1 MIPLPPSES
10 CPVQRILADLFA
22 RHRGC
27 VEGHVASYIP
37 ELAKADPDTFGIC
50 VATTDGH
57 LYEVGDSR
65 HRFTI
70 QSISKP
76 FVYGL
81 ALDEH
86 GLGPM
91 ARKVGVEPSG
101 DAFNAISLA
110 KEDGRP
116 LNPMINAGAIATTG
130 QVAAASPG
138 DRIATILDMLRR
150 YTGRTLDIDTAV
162 YESEARTGHRNR
174 AIGHLLRNHDVLTD
188 DPTAAVDDYFRQCSV
203 LVDCRDLAIM
213 AATLANRGVNPL
225 TGERAIRVEHVHS
238 VLSVMASCGMY
249 DSSGSWLYD
258 VGMPAKSGVGGG
270 VLAVLAGQF
279 GIGVFS
285 PRLDKRGNS
294 VRAVRVCV
302 DLSRVWELHQFD
314 PPYCP
319 QTSRRLSYSC
329 AVRHSTRVRREAEFA
344 CLRDHGDAVCVHEV
358 QGMLT
363 LATAEPV
370 VRTILAKLEGVKA
383 LIIDFGHVTGIN
395 PSAARILA
403 DLAAEIGRRGSR
415 VLFTTTDHLP
425 DLSRIVAEHLGQPT
439 ATALCQFAAL
449 DPAMESCE
457 DGIIRS
463 FLPAPVPAGSRL
475 DSWEITVGMSATE
488 LAVFQSLVSQ
498 RTFHCGD
505 RIVRQGDDA
514 HDLFLIVRGVI
525 GVWLGDDSGDASRI
539 ASYSAGTM
547 VGGMAF
553 IDGQPRSATLVA
565 ESMVDC
571 SVLSRD
577 AFDRLERSHPAM
589 YARMLRNI
597 AASLSAKLRH
607 ANESLGVLVNRNG

>member
-1 MIPLPPSES
+1 MTALPPSEA
-10 CPVQRILADLFA
+10 CPVQRILEDLFA
-22 RHRGC
+22 RHRSC
-27 VEGHVASYIP
+27 CEGHVASYIP
-37 ELAKADPDTFGIC
+37 ELARADPDKFGIC
-50 VATTDGH
+50 VATIDGH

-65 HRFTI
+65 HRFTT

-110 KEDGRP
+110 QEDGRP

-130 QVAAASPG
+130 QVAAARPT
-138 DRIATILDMLRR
+138 DRFASILEMMRR
-150 YTGRTLDIDTAV
+150 YTGRTLEIDAAV

-174 AIGHLLRNHDVLTD
+174 AIGHLLRNYEVLTD
-188 DPTAAVDDYFRQCSV
+188 DPTAAVDDYFKQCSV

-225 TGERAIRVEHVHS
+225 TGERAIRAEHVHS

-249 DSSGSWLYD
+249 DSSGAWLYD

-285 PRLDKRGNS
+285 PRLDKQGNS

-302 DLSRVWELHQFD
+302 DLSRVWELHQFN

-329 AVRHSTRVRREAEFA
+329 AERHSTRTRRAAELA
-344 CLRDHGDAVCVHEV
+344 CLRERGDAIRVHEV

-363 LATAEPV
+363 LATTEPV
-370 VRTILAKLEGVKA
+370 VRAILANHDGVKA
-383 LIIDFGHVTGIN
+383 LIIDFGYVTGVN
-395 PSAARILA
+395 TSAATLLA
-403 DLAAEIGRRGSR
+403 DLAAAIGLRGRRL
-415 VLFTTTDHLP
+415 LFTTTTHLP
-425 DLSRIVAEHLGQPT
+425 ELARIVGERLGEPA
-439 ATALCQFAAL
+439 ATELCQFSAL

-457 DGIIRS
+457 DEVIRT
-463 FLPAPVPAGSRL
+463 FLPTPEPPVSRS
-475 DSWEITVGMSATE
+475 DSWEITAGMSAAE
-488 LAVFQSLVSQ
+488 LAVLESLVSC
-498 RTFHCGD
+498 RTFRRGD
-505 RIVRQGDDA
+505 RIVRQGDEA
-514 HDLFLIVRGVI
+514 HDLFLITQGVI
-525 GVWLGDDSGDASRI
+525 GVWVGEESENARRI
-539 ASYSAGTM
+539 ASFSAGTM

-553 IDGQPRSATLVA
+553 IDGRPRSATLVA
-565 ESMVDC
+565 EDVVEC

-577 AFDRLERSHPAM
+577 AFDGLEQSHPAM

-607 ANESLGVLVNRNG
+607 ANESLSVLARRRE